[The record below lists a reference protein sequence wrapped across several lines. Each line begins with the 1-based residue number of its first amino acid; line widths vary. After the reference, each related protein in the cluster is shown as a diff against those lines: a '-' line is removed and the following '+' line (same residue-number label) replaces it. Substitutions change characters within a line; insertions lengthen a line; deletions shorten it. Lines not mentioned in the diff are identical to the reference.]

1 MNGMDFTL
9 LFRILN
15 AIGICIAL
23 FFTGWSF
30 YLMKRDLKRV
40 RDVIYNTIKLK
51 PWLYRG
57 VFIAW
62 LIAKVQLY
70 GLTAI
75 FAFLIAFQILL
86 NLKHESDMLP
96 FFCFGTIAFA
106 LGHMASHNRN
116 QIK

>member
-1 MNGMDFTL
+1 MDFTL
-9 LFRILN
+9 LFRVLN
-15 AIGICIAL
+15 AIGICITL
-23 FFTGWSF
+23 FLTGWSS
-30 YLMKRDLKRV
+30 YLMKRDLKRLK
-40 RDVIYNTIKLK
+40 DVIYNTIKLK

-62 LIAKVQLY
+62 LIAKIQLY

-75 FAFLIAFQILL
+75 FTFVIAFQILL
-86 NLKHESDMLP
+86 NMKDESDMLP
-96 FFCFGTIAFA
+96 FFCFGAIA